1 VRRLL
6 NLGRDYPPRLLVFVV
21 ATAVAGATV
30 AVGAALHLAS
40 SPPSTRTAAGV
51 AVFFVLALAAELR
64 PVPLD
69 AEGERLVSLAF
80 VFVVASQPLFGWE
93 WSVAIGATAIAGAM
107 LPLRVDFLK
116 LAFNSAVYAVSAAL
130 ASLPSYAIHTDNLD
144 QGYAGVTGLA
154 FMSGAIFVATNVVL
168 VCAAIALASGKKV
181 REILTDHLRHSGL
194 VFSIMAFIV
203 AQVVIFWQLSPLLL
217 VLAGAPLFAVNLY
230 QRSVVRG
237 RRALRAASTDSLT
250 GLKNHRAYH
259 NDIALA
265 LVNADERHHPVTLC
279 LIDVDRFKQVNDRYG
294 HPAGD
299 AVLKTL
305 GTLIEEVSP
314 GNGYRLG
321 GDEFALLLEREPRST
336 LLVIEQ
342 LQKRI
347 ACVQVPEVPEAVTI
361 SSGIAGFP
369 DHAHDQALLKKRADL
384 ALYRSKHNG
393 KNCVSVYDGSTG
405 SGESLGSALHDPRL
419 VPANKL
425 LAILA
430 SRDNDIV
437 THSVGVALLA
447 EGLGRTLGI
456 EQVDLERLRLAG
468 LLHDLGKIG
477 LPDSILRKPG
487 PLDREEQE
495 LMRKHPRL
503 GFDLL
508 DGHDL
513 APIDTWILHHHEHWD
528 GKGYP
533 AGLAGAEIPFGSR
546 ILLVADAFE
555 AMTRDRPYRRG
566 ISTEAAMQEL
576 RDNAGSQFDPLV
588 VAALERH
595 LGEEGT
601 ESVAEL
607 EVPAWSS

>member
-1 VRRLL
+1 LL
-6 NLGRDYPPRLLVFVV
+6 NLGRGYPPRLLAFV
-21 ATAVAGATV
+21 ATTTVVGATL
-30 AVGAALHLAS
+30 AAGAALQVAS
-40 SPPSTRTAAGV
+40 STLSARTAAGV
-51 AVFFVLALAAELR
+51 AVFFVLALAAEMR

-93 WSVAIGATAIAGAM
+93 WSVVIGATAIACAM
-107 LPLRVDFLK
+107 LPLRVDGLK

-130 ASLPSYAIHTDNLD
+130 ASLPSYVYHAHSLDREYAAVTAI
-144 QGYAGVTGLA
+144 A
-154 FMSGAIFVATNVVL
+154 FASGAVFVATNVAL
-168 VCAAIALASGKKV
+168 VCTAIALASGKRV
-181 REILTDHLRHSGL
+181 REIVTDHLRHSGL

-230 QRSVVRG
+230 QRSLVRG
-237 RRALRAASTDSLT
+237 RRALKAASTDSLT

-265 LVNADERHHPVTLC
+265 LVNADERHEPVTLC
-279 LIDVDRFKQVNDRYG
+279 LIDIDRFKQVNDRYG

-314 GNGYRLG
+314 GNGYPLG
-321 GDEFALLLEREPRST
+321 GDEFALLLEQDPQSALFVVE
-336 LLVIEQ
+336 E
-342 LQKRI
+342 LQQRI
-347 ACVQVPEVPEAVTI
+347 AGVEVPEVPEPVTI
-361 SSGIAGFP
+361 SGGIAGFP
-369 DHAHDQALLKKRADL
+369 DHAHEKALLKKHADL

-393 KNCVSVYDGSTG
+393 KDCVSVYDRNVGG
-405 SGESLGSALHDPRL
+405 DVSLEPAMHDPRL
-419 VPANKL
+419 APANKL

-430 SRDNDIV
+430 SRDSDVV
-437 THSVGVALLA
+437 THSMAVALLA
-447 EGLGRTLGI
+447 AGIGRTLGL
-456 EQVDLERLRLAG
+456 EQVDLERLPLAG

-477 LPDSILRKPG
+477 LPDSILKKPG
-487 PLDREEQE
+487 PLDRDEQE

-513 APIDTWILHHHEHWD
+513 APVDTWILHTTSTGTGRD
-528 GKGYP
+528 IRP
-533 AGLAGAEIPFGSR
+533 ALRGPRSHSGRASCSSR
-546 ILLVADAFE
+546 DALD
-555 AMTRDRPYRRG
+555 AMTRDRPYRPG

-576 RDNAGSQFDPLV
+576 RDYADRQFDPLV

-595 LGEEGT
+595 LAEVGT
-601 ESVAEL
+601 EAVAEL
-607 EVPAWSS
+607 EVPAWSF